1 MSQSYHRVVSIIET
15 YLPVALNAGLLS
27 PLGES
32 GPVGRVYKF
41 PFVRLASHFVSKVRA
56 KLVALKGFNWR
67 FQTGSR
73 QTESAWAALPNNLLK
88 PTPGRCGGA
97 VRLWLVAGAA

>member
-1 MSQSYHRVVSIIET
+1 MSQSYNRVASIMAPF
-15 YLPVALNAGLLS
+15 LSVALNARLLS

-32 GPVGRVYKF
+32 GPVGWLIRF

-56 KLVALKGFNWR
+56 KLVALKDFNWR
-67 FQTGSR
+67 FQSGSR
-73 QTESAWAALPNNLLK
+73 QSESVWAALPNNLLK

-97 VRLWLVAGAA
+97 ARLSSVAGAA